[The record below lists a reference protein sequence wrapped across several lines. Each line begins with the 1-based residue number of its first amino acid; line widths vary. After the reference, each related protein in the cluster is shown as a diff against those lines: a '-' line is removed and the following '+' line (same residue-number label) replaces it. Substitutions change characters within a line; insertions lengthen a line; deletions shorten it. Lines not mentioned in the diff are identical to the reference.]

1 MKDSRTFVKRV
12 AELSGVDKE
21 SSVVL
26 LGGDA
31 TVQARPACYR
41 LTLRHSIPT
50 GTRRPERF
58 AASAWTPP
66 R

>member
-1 MKDSRTFVKRV
+1 MMDSRTFVKHI

-31 TVQARPACYR
+31 TV
-41 LTLRHSIPT
+41 
-50 GTRRPERF
+50 
-58 AASAWTPP
+58 
-66 R
+66 